1 MCCKRRYN
9 RNGERVYQVTAGVYI
24 LAKSTFILEKS
35 CIMIYMKMLNY
46 FYRDMTAYFEE
57 QKNKKTNDSTTVI
70 DDDKPK

>member
-24 LAKSTFILEKS
+24 LPKSTFYEKS

-57 QKNKKTNDSTTVI
+57 QKNKKINDSTTAI
-70 DDDKPK
+70 DDEKSK